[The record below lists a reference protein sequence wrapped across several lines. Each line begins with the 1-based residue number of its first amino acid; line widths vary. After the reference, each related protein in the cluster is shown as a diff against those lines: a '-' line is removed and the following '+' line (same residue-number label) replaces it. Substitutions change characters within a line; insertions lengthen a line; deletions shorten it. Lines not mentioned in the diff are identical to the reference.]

1 MNDIENKGKVGRE
14 EGSFPQSLLEGIK
27 TQNSSDTVRIVKPV
41 NTLDKVGRRLLILS
55 WQVALMPVDRYPPRP
70 LPCAEVGRSQ

>member
-14 EGSFPQSLLEGIK
+14 KGSSPQNLLEGIK
-27 TQNSSDTVRIVKPV
+27 TQTSSDTVRIVKSV

-55 WQVALMPVDRYPPRP
+55 WQVALMPVDR
-70 LPCAEVGRSQ
+70 